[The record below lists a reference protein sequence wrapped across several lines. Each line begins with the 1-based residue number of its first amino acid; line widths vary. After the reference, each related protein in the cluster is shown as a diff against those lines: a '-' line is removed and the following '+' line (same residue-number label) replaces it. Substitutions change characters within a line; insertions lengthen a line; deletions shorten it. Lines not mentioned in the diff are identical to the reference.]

1 MIGKEAIKYLH
12 AGYTL
17 RRKAWEPDQK
27 CKAYFSDDMWSVK
40 IDINDPIL
48 GALDTHLV
56 PQWVPEK
63 PEFSNYVCYYDIIGY
78 MSIFDAIDAGEFLMD
93 DWEIVE

>member
-1 MIGKEAIKYLH
+1 MTGREALDKLQ
-12 AGYTL
+12 AGYIL
-17 RRKAWEPDQK
+17 RREAWEPDEK
-27 CKAYFSDDMWSVK
+27 CKAYFSDDMWSLR

-48 GALDTHLV
+48 GALDTHLI

-63 PEFSNYVCYYDIIGY
+63 PEYDNYVCYYDV
-78 MSIFDAIDAGEFLMD
+78 IDSGDLLED

>member
-1 MIGKEAIKYLH
+1 MTGKEAIKYLH

-17 RRKAWEPDQK
+17 RRKEWEPDQK
-27 CKAYFSDDMWSVK
+27 CKAYFSDDMRTVK
-40 IDINDPIL
+40 INIDDPIL
-48 GALDTHLV
+48 GALDTHLM

-63 PEFSNYVCYYDIIGY
+63 LEFANYLCYYDIIDSG
-78 MSIFDAIDAGEFLMD
+78 DLLED

>member
-1 MIGKEAIKYLH
+1 MTGKEAIIYLQ

-17 RRKAWEPDQK
+17 RRTEWEPEQK
-27 CKAYFSDDMWSVK
+27 CKAYFSSDMWLLR

-56 PQWVPEK
+56 PQWVPDK
-63 PEFSNYVCYYDIIGY
+63 PGFANYLCYYDIIDSG
-78 MSIFDAIDAGEFLMD
+78 DLLED

>member
-1 MIGKEAIKYLH
+1 MTGKEAIIYLQ

-17 RRKAWEPDQK
+17 RRKEWEPDLK
-27 CKAYFSDDMWSVK
+27 CRAYFSDDMWSIR

-48 GALDTHLV
+48 NALDTHLV
-56 PQWVPEK
+56 PQWVPDQ
-63 PEFSNYVCYYDIIGY
+63 PDFANYVCFNDVLDSG
-78 MSIFDAIDAGEFLMD
+78 DLLED

>member
-1 MIGKEAIKYLH
+1 MTGKEVIKYLH

-17 RRKAWEPDQK
+17 RRKEWEPDQK
-27 CKAYFSDDMWSVK
+27 CKAYFSDDMKSFK

-63 PEFSNYVCYYDIIGY
+63 PEFSNYVCYYDIIDSG
-78 MSIFDAIDAGEFLMD
+78 DLLED

>member
-1 MIGKEAIKYLH
+1 MTGKEAIIYLQ

-17 RRKAWEPDQK
+17 RRNEWEHNQK
-27 CKAYFSDDMWSVK
+27 CRAYFTDDMLSLR

-48 GALDTHLV
+48 LSLDTHLV
-56 PQWVPEK
+56 PQWIPDK
-63 PEFSNYVCYYDIIGY
+63 PEFANYLCYYDV
-78 MSIFDAIDAGEFLMD
+78 IDSGDLMED

>member
-1 MIGKEAIKYLH
+1 MTGTEVLTYLQ

-17 RRKAWEPDQK
+17 RRRSWELDQK
-27 CKAYFSDDMWSVK
+27 CKAYFSDDKKYIK

-63 PEFSNYVCYYDIIGY
+63 PEFSNYVCYYDVLDSG
-78 MSIFDAIDAGEFLMD
+78 DLLED
-93 DWEIVE
+93 DWEILDEII

>member
-1 MIGKEAIKYLH
+1 MTGTEVLTYLQ

-17 RRKAWEPDQK
+17 RRRSWELDQK
-27 CKAYFSDDMWSVK
+27 CKAYFSDDMKSIK

-56 PQWVPEK
+56 PQWVPDK
-63 PEFSNYVCYYDIIGY
+63 PEFASYICFNDILDSG
-78 MSIFDAIDAGEFLMD
+78 DLLED

>member
-1 MIGKEAIKYLH
+1 MTGKEAIKYLH

-17 RRKAWEPDQK
+17 RRKEWELDQK
-27 CKAYFSDDMWSVK
+27 CKAYFSDDMRSLK
-40 IDINDPIL
+40 IDINNPIL

-56 PQWVPEK
+56 PQWVPRK
-63 PEFSNYVCYYDIIGY
+63 PEFSNYLCYYDIIDSGD
-78 MSIFDAIDAGEFLMD
+78 FFED

>member
-1 MIGKEAIKYLH
+1 MGDFRLTGREAITYLH

-17 RRKAWEPDQK
+17 RRKEWEPNQK
-27 CKAYFSDDMWSVK
+27 CRAYFSDAMWSIR

-48 GALDTHLV
+48 FALDTHLV
-56 PQWVPEK
+56 PQWVPDK
-63 PEFSNYVCYYDIIGY
+63 PEFANYVCFNDVLDSG
-78 MSIFDAIDAGEFLMD
+78 DLLED

>member
-1 MIGKEAIKYLH
+1 MTGKESIKYLQ

-17 RRKAWEPDQK
+17 RRKYWNPNQK
-27 CKAYFSDDMWSVK
+27 CKCFFSDDMWSLR

-48 GALDTHLV
+48 GALDTHLI

-63 PEFSNYVCYYDIIGY
+63 PEYDNYVCYYDV
-78 MSIFDAIDAGEFLMD
+78 IDSGDLLED

>member
-1 MIGKEAIKYLH
+1 MTGKEAIIYLQ

-17 RRKAWEPDQK
+17 RRKEWEPEHK
-27 CKAYFSDDMWSVK
+27 CKAYFSSDMWTVK
-40 IDINDPIL
+40 IDINNPIL

-56 PQWVPEK
+56 PQWVPDK
-63 PEFSNYVCYYDIIGY
+63 PEFANYLCYYDIIDSG
-78 MSIFDAIDAGEFLMD
+78 DLLED

>member
-1 MIGKEAIKYLH
+1 
-12 AGYTL
+12 
-17 RRKAWEPDQK
+17 
-27 CKAYFSDDMWSVK
+27 MWSVK

-63 PEFSNYVCYYDIIGY
+63 PEFSNYVCYYDIIDSG
-78 MSIFDAIDAGEFLMD
+78 DLLED

>member
-17 RRKAWEPDQK
+17 RRKEWELNQK
-27 CKAYFSDDMWSVK
+27 CKAYFSDDMWTVK
-40 IDINDPIL
+40 IDINDSIL

-63 PEFSNYVCYYDIIGY
+63 LEFSNYVCYYDIIDSG
-78 MSIFDAIDAGEFLMD
+78 DLLED